1 MNIFYLDEDPR
12 ICAEMHCDKHCVK
25 MILETAQLLCT
36 AHRVLDGDEYAD
48 KVGLYKTAFQNHPCA
63 VWIRECADNYLY
75 AYYLLVNLCEQ
86 YELRYKKTHACEK
99 LLPHLIRLPVNT
111 SIDKNFTDPPQCM
124 PDQYKGSDTIKAYKD
139 YYLGEKMYFAQWKFT
154 EVPSWINV

>member
-36 AHRVLDGDEYAD
+36 AHRVLDGDEYSD

-63 VWIRECADNYLY
+63 VWIRDCADNYLY

-86 YELRYKKTHACEK
+86 YEFRYKKTHACEK
-99 LLPHLIRLPVNT
+99 LLPHLTRLPVNM

-124 PDQYKGSDTIKAYKD
+124 PDQYKGSDTFKAYKD
-139 YYLGEKMYFAQWKFT
+139 YYEKDKDKDKDKET
-154 EVPSWINV
+154 K